1 MADVAEAP
9 ISLQSP
15 EEEGEEKRED
25 KGEEEAPVIRC
36 DTCMEAEA
44 ARTCLT
50 CMASYCEEHLRPHRE
65 NPVFRPHQLAEPVG
79 DLAERVCPHHHK
91 LLELFC
97 RQHGSP
103 VCSLCLQQGHRAC
116 SFCSPEEQRRL
127 RESDLREKLALLEG
141 KIERTDRVLLR
152 MTDLHSK
159 LQEGAEGRRAALA
172 GVYQQVRELLAQDE
186 GAARLEL
193 DRQLGLQLE
202 AAQNRIRDLTK
213 RFTDNSQ
220 RMRRAREEL
229 TGLLS
234 RSQTMAFLQASY
246 ELPKVVNFD
255 PYTPR
260 VSLDSEKL
268 AVIQGSASA
277 LRAGLVALLA
287 QPLEARVPLLR
298 PELGPD
304 AAAGG
309 GQDGSTSGPERA
321 VSQPEIANPA
331 QRRSRAQSP
340 GRPPPSAPP
349 PAGPNAL

>member
-1 MADVAEAP
+1 MDV
-9 ISLQSP
+9 
-15 EEEGEEKRED
+15 D
-25 KGEEEAPVIRC
+25 
-36 DTCMEAEA
+36 
-44 ARTCLT
+44 
-50 CMASYCEEHLRPHRE
+50 
-65 NPVFRPHQLAEPVG
+65 
-79 DLAERVCPHHHK
+79 
-91 LLELFC
+91 
-97 RQHGSP
+97 
-103 VCSLCLQQGHRAC
+103 
-116 SFCSPEEQRRL
+116 
-127 RESDLREKLALLEG
+127 
-141 KIERTDRVLLR
+141 
-152 MTDLHSK
+152 
-159 LQEGAEGRRAALA
+159 EGAEGRRAALA

-229 TGLLS
+229 TGLLN

-287 QPLEARVPLLR
+287 QPLEARVSLLR
-298 PELGPD
+298 PEPGPD

-321 VSQPEIANPA
+321 VSQPEIAKPA
-331 QRRSRAQSP
+331 QHRSRAKSP
-340 GRPPPSAPP
+340 GRPPLQPLLQPVRTPFDLLSQAAWSNQSLSGSSGDPP
-349 PAGPNAL
+349 PSQGPPKNQDKRPPKKNK